1 MKEEDQK
8 NLNYPQRQIKRAID
22 YLKKTRFY
30 FFFNLEKSKERLEVK
45 ATIKI

>member
-8 NLNYPQRQIKRAID
+8 NLNYPQRQIKGAID

-30 FFFNLEKSKERLEVK
+30 FFFNLENSKERLEVK